1 MRNAVEMPIT
11 AGTSLSMYVEQYM
24 FSNILRFYCF

>member
-1 MRNAVEMPIT
+1 MQNAVEMPIT
-11 AGTSLSMYVEQYM
+11 AGTSLPAHVEQYM